1 MDLAMVWRNG
11 FGYLFL
17 DGADLAAEDGLRSS
31 VLVSLFT
38 DRRARSD
45 DRIPDGSAD
54 RRGHWSDSHLPGD
67 DQEGSRLWLLEREK
81 VQPEVLRRAEDYSR
95 EALTWMLEDG
105 AASAVQTTAWTT
117 GRSDL
122 NLRVQI
128 TRPSGEQV
136 SFEFLDIWQKESQH
150 AL

>member
-11 FGYLFL
+11 YGYLYL
-17 DGADLAAEDGLRSS
+17 DGADLAAEDSLRSA

-54 RRGHWSDSHLPGD
+54 RRGHWSDSYLPGD
-67 DQEGSRLWLLEREK
+67 DQGGSRLWLLEREK
-81 VQPEVLRRAEDYSR
+81 VMTEVLRLAEDYSR
-95 EALTWMLEDG
+95 EALAWMLEDG
-105 AASAVQTTAWTT
+105 AASAVQATAWTI

-122 NLRVQI
+122 NLRIRI
-128 TRPSGEQV
+128 TRPNGEDAT
-136 SFEFLDIWQKESQH
+136 FEFLDVWQQEAAH
-150 AL
+150 AV